1 MSQILAN
8 LDDINA
14 NLPSEGQTSSP
25 VVTATD
31 ENTALLQIS
40 VARIVRGYLSRI
52 ATNAVLQG
60 WNTPENTPGI
70 VSEIAGKLIAAQLY
84 FNELAKSTT
93 IIDKDSF
100 SQKRYDEAMELMR
113 QVVTGEIILE
123 GVVTTVTESLTT
135 ADFFPTSN
143 ADLFFTKAMEL

>member
-1 MSQILAN
+1 MAAILAS

-14 NLPSEGQTSSP
+14 NLPSDEQTSAP

-52 ATNAVLQG
+52 ASNSTLQG
-60 WNTPENTPGI
+60 WTTPEITPGI
-70 VSEIAGKLIAAQLY
+70 VSEIAAKLIAAQLY
-84 FNELAKSTT
+84 FNELAKTTT

-100 SQKRYDEAMELMR
+100 SQKRYDEAMTLLQ
-113 QVVTGEIILE
+113 QVVLGEIILE
-123 GVVTTVTESLTT
+123 GVATTVTESLTT
-135 ADFFPTSN
+135 DDFFPTDSS
-143 ADLFFTKAMEL
+143 DRFFTKAMEL